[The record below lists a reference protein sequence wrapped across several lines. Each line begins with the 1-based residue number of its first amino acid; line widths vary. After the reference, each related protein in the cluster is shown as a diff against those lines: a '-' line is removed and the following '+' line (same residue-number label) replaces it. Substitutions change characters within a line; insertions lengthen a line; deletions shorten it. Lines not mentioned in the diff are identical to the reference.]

1 MHLLN
6 SLQSVYP
13 NIPPIQESL
22 HECHYEQ
29 QQQQQK
35 KKKLG
40 DSVFEIEKGDVTN
53 N

>member
-35 KKKLG
+35 KKNLET
-40 DSVFEIEKGDVTN
+40 VFLRLKRVT
-53 N
+53 